1 MCAAADRLDGSTNVG
16 LGFDF
21 VCVGFSLV
29 LNSCV
34 VVFVCVADL
43 NGDVLVDIGVWNADI
58 ILLHPIIVMD
68 NTKRVCIR
76 SRPLQLLQLFE
87 ESIFLCI

>member
-1 MCAAADRLDGSTNVG
+1 MCAAADRLDGSTNVVF
-16 LGFDF
+16 GFDF
-21 VCVGFSLV
+21 VCDGFSLV

-34 VVFVCVADL
+34 VVFVCVVDL

-68 NTKRVCIR
+68 NTKRVCIL
-76 SRPLQLLQLFE
+76 SKPLQLLQLFE